1 MKIAVLIRNYKR
13 SAGGA
18 ERYCVELTERLSANH
33 DVHVFTQNYE
43 NNPLSKITFHK
54 ILQLSE
60 KPRFINQL
68 LFSRLTK
75 NATSGKFDI
84 VHSHERVSHADI
96 YTFHVQ
102 CFRTLWS
109 NIKGFR
115 KLIRWLNTLLSPRK
129 LCYLWL
135 ESQQMQVLPRRR
147 FISVSE
153 YLSRNILECYPKIS
167 NITIAHPGISTNV
180 NKSVEN
186 NNNKFSNL
194 KESLSIPNSSFI
206 LLFVANNFKKKGLPK
221 IIESLEMLS
230 NEKLHLVIA
239 GNGNSKKIKIPNS
252 ISSNIHYLGVIKN
265 ITLLY
270 PQADALLHPTLADTY
285 GMAALEAMA
294 AGLPVV
300 ISNKEFCGLSEHLN
314 ENQAVLLE
322 NPRDAIELAKKIDL
336 LYKNTEYRDR
346 IAKNGFE
353 KSKTISWG
361 NTLSK
366 TLRVYNSIANSPR

>member
-1 MKIAVLIRNYKR
+1 MKIAVLIRNYNR

-43 NNPLSKITFHK
+43 NNPLSQITFHK

-96 YTFHVQ
+96 YTFHVE

-135 ESQQMQVLPRRR
+135 EGKQMQALPRRR

-153 YLSRNILECYPKIS
+153 YLSRNISECYPKIS

-206 LLFVANNFKKKGLPK
+206 LIFVANNFKKKGLPK

-336 LYKNTEYRDR
+336 LCKNTEYRDR

-366 TLRVYNSIANSPR
+366 TLAVYNSIAN